1 MELQNKPLFSII
13 VPTYNHAHLINKCLD
28 SIVAQTCDNFEVL
41 VINNYSEDNTI
52 ERVEAYK
59 DPRIKLINFKNNGII
74 GASRNIGI
82 KNSIGDWICFLDSDD
97 WWYPEKLSET
107 MNHFDLADVIY
118 HDLDWFKNGK
128 KVFYRKAKGRL
139 LQKVCIK
146 DLIIN
151 GNALPNSSVVVR
163 RSVVLKVGWL
173 SERKEL
179 FAVEDADY
187 WTRIAL
193 FTDNFCYIPKSLGAY
208 FIGSN
213 TSASGKQIE
222 RELALYN
229 EHKAQLSFEERF
241 HAERKL
247 SLRMARIYHKLGVF
261 NKAFFYYKKSVTNQ
275 NLKFS
280 IKIYLLIILCLV
292 KFKI

>member
-1 MELQNKPLFSII
+1 MELHTKPLFSII

-28 SIVAQTCDNFEVL
+28 SIIAQSYGNFEVL

-59 DPRIKLINFKNNGII
+59 DSRIKLINFKNNGII
-74 GASRNIGI
+74 GASRNVGI
-82 KNSIGDWICFLDSDD
+82 RNSIGDWICFLDSDD
-97 WWYPEKLSET
+97 WWYPEKLTESKK
-107 MNHFDLADVIY
+107 HFCEADIIY

-139 LQKVCIK
+139 LNKVCIK

-151 GNALPNSSVVVR
+151 GNAIPNSSVVVR
-163 RSVVLKVGWL
+163 RSIVSKVGFL

-187 WTRIAL
+187 WTRIAAV
-193 FTDNFCYIPKSLGAY
+193 TEKFCYLPISLGAY
-208 FIGSN
+208 YIGNNNSV
-213 TSASGKQIE
+213 SEKQIE
-222 RELALYN
+222 REMALFN
-229 EHKAQLSFEERF
+229 EHKSHLSIEENNL
-241 HAERKL
+241 AEKNL
-247 SLRMARIYHKLGVF
+247 SLRIARIYHKLGIF
-261 NKAFFYYKKSVTNQ
+261 DKAIILYKKAFTNQ
-275 NLKFS
+275 RLKRS
-280 IKIYLLIILCLV
+280 IKIHLLISLSII